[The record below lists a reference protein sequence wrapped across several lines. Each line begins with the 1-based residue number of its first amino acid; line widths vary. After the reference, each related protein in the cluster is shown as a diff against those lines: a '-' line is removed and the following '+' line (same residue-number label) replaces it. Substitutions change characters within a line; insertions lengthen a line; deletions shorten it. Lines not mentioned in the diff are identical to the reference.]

1 MCSIVRAKT
10 IREWTPVFSL
20 MMSAFI
26 FNTSE
31 LIPVG
36 LLSNIGSDFHAS
48 ESKMGMIISV
58 YAWVVAIMSLPL
70 MVAVSGMAYRKMM
83 LMLVGGF
90 ALFQFASSLST
101 GYEML
106 MFSRVGVACMHAVF
120 WGVVPLLAVKSAPE
134 GKENAALG
142 ILVSGGAI
150 AMIVGLPLGR
160 IIGLYLSWRM
170 TFCILGL
177 FAVLIFVVLALWF
190 PKIENSGR
198 FPIMKLPSLFKNK
211 LLASIYVYTVLIVTS
226 YFTAYAYIEP
236 FLGQVGKLNELWVT
250 GILVMMGLAGLTG
263 SFIFARFFG
272 KMPRK
277 LFVMAGFVT
286 LFALAMLQPSAVSLA
301 SVSIVCFLLA
311 ASNCVFNLINQELI
325 VNRIDANESTVAMAT
340 YSGLF
345 NLGIGTGTYI
355 GGIAINEMS
364 ISAIGFVGACIAVLG
379 VAFGCAALL
388 RKI

>member
-1 MCSIVRAKT
+1 MIPKT
-10 IREWTPVFSL
+10 VKEWLPVFCL
-20 MMSAFI
+20 MIAAFI

-36 LLSNIGSDFHAS
+36 LLSNIGEEFHAS

-58 YAWVVAIMSLPL
+58 YAWVVALMSLPL
-70 MVAVSGMAYRKMM
+70 MVAVSGMPYRKMM

-90 ALFQFASSLST
+90 AVFQFASSLSR
-101 GYEML
+101 GYDML
-106 MFSRVGVACMHAVF
+106 MVSRVGVACMHAVF

-160 IIGLYLSWRM
+160 IIGLYVSWRM
-170 TFCILGL
+170 TFCILGIL
-177 FAVLIFVVLALWF
+177 ALLIFVALALWF
-190 PKIENSGR
+190 PKLKSAGR
-198 FPIMKLPSLFKNK
+198 FPIMNLPNLFKNK
-211 LLASIYVYTVLIVTS
+211 LLISIYVYTVLIVTS

-250 GILVMMGLAGLTG
+250 GVLVMMGVAGLAG
-263 SFIFARFFG
+263 SFLFAKLFG
-272 KMPRK
+272 KMPKK
-277 LFVMAGFVT
+277 LFVMAGLVT
-286 LFALAMLQPSAVSLA
+286 LLSLTLLRPAACSLA
-301 SVSIVCFLLA
+301 IICAVCFFLGT
-311 ASNCVFNLINQELI
+311 SNCVFNLINQELI
-325 VNRIDANESTVAMAT
+325 VNRIEPNESTVAMAT

-364 ISAIGFVGACIAVLG
+364 ISAIGYVGASIAIVG
-379 VAFGCAALL
+379 FAFGCVMLL